1 MNEVDK
7 TTDLSYDLTFQL
19 LLTTWLLLAF
29 NTCMYFSRHCYTCSS
44 LSSLAQLDSGC
55 VCACSCAG
63 MCIYACQSLKFE
75 AGTMVVMVPRQYFQL
90 MNCEGSAV
98 HRSPRNIIFAS
109 CQSIGRVSWFLVGLA
124 VVPQLWQENL
134 PCFCRVQR
142 LFNEVLTAYIL

>member
-63 MCIYACQSLKFE
+63 MCIYACQSLKWAIPFNK
-75 AGTMVVMVPRQYFQL
+75 GTPPMDDRAFCLPWDKNFALIPLGQTVVYGELRKIY
-90 MNCEGSAV
+90 
-98 HRSPRNIIFAS
+98 
-109 CQSIGRVSWFLVGLA
+109 
-124 VVPQLWQENL
+124 
-134 PCFCRVQR
+134 
-142 LFNEVLTAYIL
+142 